1 VLYQI
6 IDADS
11 KNVREL
17 SAPGADKN
25 RGGVVATTLSIRF

>member
-11 KNVREL
+11 KNVKAL
-17 SAPGADKN
+17 GAPNADKN
-25 RGGVVATTLSIRF
+25 RGGVVATTLSIKF